1 MGLNRLAAFSCV
13 SLLLILVW
21 AGPAQADGFSTG
33 QFVTYTEGE
42 WSSGGVAAP
51 LLAAD
56 YDSVYQGTA
65 GDLIVGVTGT
75 LGQFFLEL
83 ESSGAV
89 LGFIPTS
96 GQASA
101 LTTNLLDPTTSQ
113 TGVFGGDVV
122 ALALDVDFSSAGF
135 LRGTSKIPFG
145 DLVLVNFGPA
155 SSPNSVN
162 PFDELN
168 GLTVSQFLAM
178 ANTCLAGGSCAL
190 GIDNAN
196 EIAIDLQLAF
206 DEGSPS
212 TFAEDHLVLP
222 SSTTTPAPEPSSV
235 ALLAAGLLG
244 ILGLVKFKAKQLKSH
259 APSAQTLSTP
269 G

>member
-75 LGQFFLEL
+75 PGQFFLEL

-122 ALALDVDFSSAGF
+122 ALALDVDFSKAG
-135 LRGTSKIPFG
+135 LLGTSSTPFG

-162 PFDELN
+162 PFEELN
-168 GLTVSQFLAM
+168 GLTVNQFLAT
-178 ANTCLAGGSCAL
+178 ANTCLGGGPCQL
-190 GIDNAN
+190 GIDNTDQ
-196 EIAIDLQLAF
+196 ITLDLGAAF
-206 DEGSPS
+206 FEGSPS

-259 APSAQTLSTP
+259 APSAQTLATP

>member
-1 MGLNRLAAFSCV
+1 MDSKRFLAFSAI
-13 SLLLILVW
+13 SLMLVC
-21 AGPAQADGFSTG
+21 AGAAKADSFSTG

-56 YDSVYQGTA
+56 YDSVYQGTV

-75 LGQFFLEL
+75 PGQFFLEL
-83 ESSGAV
+83 QSSGAV

-162 PFDELN
+162 PLTELN
-168 GLTVSQFLAM
+168 GLTVNQFLGL
-178 ANTCLAGGSCAL
+178 ANTCLGGGSCAL

-196 EIAIDLQLAF
+196 EIAIDLQVAF
-206 DEGSPS
+206 NEGTPS
-212 TFAEDHLVLP
+212 TFADDHLALP
-222 SSTTTPAPEPSSV
+222 TSTTAAPEPSSV
-235 ALLAAGLLG
+235 VLLGAGLLG
-244 ILGLVKFKAKQLKSH
+244 ILGLAKFKV
-259 APSAQTLSTP
+259 
-269 G
+269 

>member
-1 MGLNRLAAFSCV
+1 MDSKRFLAFSAI
-13 SLLLILVW
+13 SLMLVC
-21 AGPAQADGFSTG
+21 AGAAKADSFSTG

-56 YDSVYQGTA
+56 YDSVYQGTV

-75 LGQFFLEL
+75 PGQFFLEL

-89 LGFIPTS
+89 LGLIPTS

-122 ALALDVDFSSAGF
+122 ALALDVDFSNAG
-135 LRGTSKIPFG
+135 LLGTSSIPFG

-178 ANTCLAGGSCAL
+178 ANTCLGGGSCVL

-206 DEGSPS
+206 DEGTPS

-222 SSTTTPAPEPSSV
+222 SSTTPAPEPSSV
-235 ALLAAGLLG
+235 ALLGAGLLG
-244 ILGLVKFKAKQLKSH
+244 ILGLVKFKAKQLNSH

>member
-33 QFVTYTEGE
+33 QFVTYTQAAWGV
-42 WSSGGVAAP
+42 GGVPAATS
-51 LLAAD
+51 LLTAD
-56 YDSVYQGTA
+56 YNSVYQGTG

-75 LGQFFLEL
+75 PGQYFLEL
-83 ESSGAV
+83 DSSGAV
-89 LGFIPTS
+89 LDILPTV
-96 GQASA
+96 GLATA
-101 LTTNLLDPTTSQ
+101 LTANQIDPIPFPS
-113 TGVFGGDVV
+113 VFGGDVV

-178 ANTCLAGGSCAL
+178 ANTCLGGGSCVL

-206 DEGSPS
+206 DEGTPS

-222 SSTTTPAPEPSSV
+222 SSTTPAPEPSSV
-235 ALLAAGLLG
+235 ALLGAGLLG
-244 ILGLVKFKAKQLKSH
+244 ILGLVKFKA
-259 APSAQTLSTP
+259 
-269 G
+269 

>member
-1 MGLNRLAAFSCV
+1 MGLNRLAAFSCT
-13 SLLLILVW
+13 SLLLVLVW
-21 AGPAQADGFSTG
+21 TGPAQADGFSSG
-33 QFVTYTEGE
+33 QFVTYTQAAWGV
-42 WSSGGVAAP
+42 GGVPAATS
-51 LLAAD
+51 LLTAD
-56 YDSVYQGTA
+56 YNSVYQGTG

-75 LGQFFLEL
+75 PGQFFLEL
-83 ESSGAV
+83 QSSGAV

-122 ALALDVDFSSAGF
+122 ALALDVDFSNAG
-135 LRGTSKIPFG
+135 LLGTSSIPFG

-162 PFDELN
+162 PFEELN
-168 GLTVSQFLAM
+168 GLTVNQFLAT
-178 ANTCLAGGSCAL
+178 ANTCLGGGPCQL
-190 GIDNAN
+190 GIDNTDQ
-196 EIAIDLQLAF
+196 ITLDLGAAF
-206 DEGSPS
+206 FEGTPS

-235 ALLAAGLLG
+235 ALLGAGLLG
-244 ILGLVKFKAKQLKSH
+244 ILGLVKFKA
-259 APSAQTLSTP
+259 
-269 G
+269 

>member
-1 MGLNRLAAFSCV
+1 MGLNRLAALSCT

-21 AGPAQADGFSTG
+21 AGPAQADGFSSG
-33 QFVTYTEGE
+33 QFVTYTQAAWGV
-42 WSSGGVAAP
+42 GGVPAATS
-51 LLAAD
+51 LLTAD
-56 YDSVYQGTA
+56 YNSVYQGTS

-75 LGQFFLEL
+75 PGQFFLEL

-178 ANTCLAGGSCAL
+178 ANTCLGGGSCVL

-196 EIAIDLQLAF
+196 EI
-206 DEGSPS
+206 
-212 TFAEDHLVLP
+212 
-222 SSTTTPAPEPSSV
+222 
-235 ALLAAGLLG
+235 
-244 ILGLVKFKAKQLKSH
+244 
-259 APSAQTLSTP
+259 
-269 G
+269 